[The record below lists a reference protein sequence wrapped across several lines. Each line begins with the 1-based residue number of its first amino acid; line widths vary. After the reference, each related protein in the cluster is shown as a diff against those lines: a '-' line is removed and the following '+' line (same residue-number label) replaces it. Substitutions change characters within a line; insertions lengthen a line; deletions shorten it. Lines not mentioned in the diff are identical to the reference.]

1 MAKTRVTGPLTNE
14 AINTLTRSCLT
25 APPGFALAV
34 CDFSQVEAR
43 GLQWAAGDHEGL
55 KVFHLFDSG
64 DKVNGDP
71 YRAMAAKIYGRTPA
85 EIGKES
91 IERKVGKIAE
101 LACLAGDTPVL
112 TSRGAVPITS
122 VCDTDL
128 LWDGQEWVSHQGLVF
143 RGFRKTLSLS
153 SVGITPDHLILC
165 GDQWA
170 EAESVSGPT
179 HRLALAT
186 ALESLPLS
194 RLSSAHAAALLRS
207 WCGARAE
214 ATPTESSPSTY
225 APAALLAATSA
236 QSERLAEPSNTTGG
250 TPRSYPTTDTA
261 GGCLTASPQ
270 SSNGAR
276 TPAIETTPRTAGAVY
291 GCGPDGCAT
300 APTFCGTSSLCPGGT
315 CPSTTLI
322 EPTTIEG
329 TSPAICASC
338 RGSSTSSTSDGCAR
352 LRLESPIL
360 RPVYD
365 LAHAG
370 PRNRFTI
377 LTSEG
382 PLIVHNCGYGQGAGG
397 ECHPKTGKPYGFHGF
412 STAMGADWNAL
423 APLTPKSV
431 VAKWREIHEPIVSY
445 WKELEQAATMA
456 VNGVDCA
463 AGPFEY
469 LNCDGLIVCRLP
481 SGRPLVY
488 RGMKISRDERG
499 RPGLSYMSRES
510 ARRGIPERTYGGKL
524 AENCIQAMCRDL
536 MAVALVK
543 AEAEGL
549 APCLTIH
556 DEIICQ
562 VPAGEAKAALALLHQ
577 IMCETPPWAAGMPIA
592 AAGHVCERYHK

>member
-1 MAKTRVTGPLTNE
+1 LAVAKVRITGPLTND

-91 IERKVGKIAE
+91 IERKVGKAAE
-101 LACLAGDTPVL
+101 LAL
-112 TSRGAVPITS
+112 
-122 VCDTDL
+122 
-128 LWDGQEWVSHQGLVF
+128 
-143 RGFRKTLSLS
+143 
-153 SVGITPDHLILC
+153 
-165 GDQWA
+165 
-170 EAESVSGPT
+170 
-179 HRLALAT
+179 
-186 ALESLPLS
+186 
-194 RLSSAHAAALLRS
+194 
-207 WCGARAE
+207 
-214 ATPTESSPSTY
+214 
-225 APAALLAATSA
+225 
-236 QSERLAEPSNTTGG
+236 
-250 TPRSYPTTDTA
+250 
-261 GGCLTASPQ
+261 
-270 SSNGAR
+270 
-276 TPAIETTPRTAGAVY
+276 
-291 GCGPDGCAT
+291 
-300 APTFCGTSSLCPGGT
+300 
-315 CPSTTLI
+315 
-322 EPTTIEG
+322 
-329 TSPAICASC
+329 
-338 RGSSTSSTSDGCAR
+338 
-352 LRLESPIL
+352 
-360 RPVYD
+360 
-365 LAHAG
+365 
-370 PRNRFTI
+370 
-377 LTSEG
+377 
-382 PLIVHNCGYGQGAGG
+382 GYGQGAGG
-397 ECHPKTGKPYGFHGF
+397 ECHPSTGKPFGFYGF

-431 VAKWREIHEPIVSY
+431 VDKWRQVHEPITAY
-445 WKELEQAATMA
+445 WKELEQAATSA

-463 AGPFEY
+463 SGPFEY
-469 LNCDGLIVCRLP
+469 LNCDGLVVCRLP

-562 VPAGEAKAALALLHQ
+562 VPASEAKAALALLHS